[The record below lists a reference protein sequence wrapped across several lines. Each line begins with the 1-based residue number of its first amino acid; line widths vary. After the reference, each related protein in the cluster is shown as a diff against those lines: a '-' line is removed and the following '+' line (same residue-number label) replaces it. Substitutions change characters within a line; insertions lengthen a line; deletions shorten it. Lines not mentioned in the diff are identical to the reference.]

1 MRSLFFILLVVCG
14 LSIKAQ
20 SSQSGQ
26 VKVYKRTYTAQ
37 EKYDMENDTTGKYR
51 IGILPKKADATNTE
65 KQENTT
71 TTAQKDVSAAIA
83 PSNVVQPTILP
94 HVYTKED
101 SVRIEKIR
109 AYKPSN
115 DKKTVKPK

>member
-51 IGILPKKADATNTE
+51 IGIPPKRVIDAANKKAEADKIERE
-65 KQENTT
+65 KKENTT
-71 TTAQKDVSAAIA
+71 KADSTK
-83 PSNVVQPTILP
+83 NRR
-94 HVYTKED
+94 KED
-101 SVRIEKIR
+101 
-109 AYKPSN
+109 AKPCYQ
-115 DKKTVKPK
+115 